1 MWLLDKLDQS
11 LSHNRNEAVHAPLDF
26 FTGLFE
32 SNISQTR
39 IAPDTHSGSPLASR
53 LSEKGD
59 LLQEF
64 KYYRDYAACLSD
76 YVLALFTCLRV
87 RDHGQAY
94 WPWPDRPRLPN
105 RARPRPGRHHL
116 AVKKE
121 ILNDRR
127 GHRILKR
134 QRAIKKLDRLTGEF
148 GKSRGKAGMLQSC
161 HGGAQCLDVV
171 DRLDEA
177 GKRPPASPPNDGRS
191 LTAHWGA
198 TPASRSSAPIA
209 RLADLTR
216 CGSGSKA
223 GWPIPAW
230 P

>member
-1 MWLLDKLDQS
+1 LWLLDKLDQS

-87 RDHGQAY
+87 RDHGQPTGHGLIDLAY
-94 WPWPDRPRLPN
+94 QIETRR
-105 RARPRPGRHHL
+105 RPGRHHL
-116 AVKKE
+116 AVKR
-121 ILNDRR
+121 NP
-127 GHRILKR
+127 
-134 QRAIKKLDRLTGEF
+134 
-148 GKSRGKAGMLQSC
+148 
-161 HGGAQCLDVV
+161 
-171 DRLDEA
+171 
-177 GKRPPASPPNDGRS
+177 KRPTRPSHS
-191 LTAHWGA
+191 ETA
-198 TPASRSSAPIA
+198 A
-209 RLADLTR
+209 RD
-216 CGSGSKA
+216 
-223 GWPIPAW
+223 
-230 P
+230 